1 MRWNELGKFL
11 IVALA
16 IVGGFVMY
24 IRPLASSVKQGLDL
38 QGGTHVVLQAVDTP
52 QLKVNDDALDR
63 ATHIIERRVNALGL
77 TEPVVQRQGR
87 DRIIVEL
94 PGVKDPEKAIN
105 MLGKTAMLEFK
116 DPNNKTVL
124 TGTDLK
130 DAKAVVGNGN
140 QPLVSMEFSD
150 EGGQKFADVTA
161 RNVGKRIAITLDG
174 EVLTAPVVQEAI
186 TGGRAQITGN
196 RSMEEAQHL
205 AILLRSGSLPVKL
218 EIIENRT
225 VGPTLGQDSK
235 EASQK
240 AFLIGVAGVFV
251 FMILFYRLSGV
262 VADIALLLYTML
274 LLLVMRYL
282 NATLTLP
289 GMAGIILSIGMAVD
303 ANVLIF
309 ERFKEEIRTGK
320 TLRKAMDNGFGRA
333 LVTILDSN
341 ITTLMACAVLFY
353 LGTGEPHGFWHLRSE
368 SRGGG
373 KMKNFSIVR
382 NWKIFFAITIIGL
395 MIGYGSMIFRG
406 FNLGIDFT
414 GGSIMDLKF
423 EKAVQVAQVREV
435 LGKHNLGG
443 AIIQLESNDSAA
455 TSSQGVLI
463 RTPVIADNDR
473 TTVMQDMEKSLGKF
487 EIRRVEN
494 VGATIGGEL
503 IQQAAIAIFLSW
515 VLMVLYITIRFQLNF
530 ALAAIIALIIDVS
543 VTLSWFSLL
552 QLEIDSTFVAALLTV
567 VGYSVNGTI
576 VIFDRIRENLKVHR
590 RTETVTDMIDN
601 SIKSTLT
608 RTIYTTITTL
618 FAIVAIF
625 LFGGETIHNFSFAM
639 LVGCCS
645 GAYTSILLAGTI
657 WLFLQHKKAGE

>member
-1 MRWNELGKFL
+1 
-11 IVALA
+11 
-16 IVGGFVMY
+16 
-24 IRPLASSVKQGLDL
+24 
-38 QGGTHVVLQAVDTP
+38 
-52 QLKVNDDALDR
+52 
-63 ATHIIERRVNALGL
+63 
-77 TEPVVQRQGR
+77 
-87 DRIIVEL
+87 
-94 PGVKDPEKAIN
+94 
-105 MLGKTAMLEFK
+105 
-116 DPNNKTVL
+116 
-124 TGTDLK
+124 
-130 DAKAVVGNGN
+130 
-140 QPLVSMEFSD
+140 
-150 EGGQKFADVTA
+150 
-161 RNVGKRIAITLDG
+161 
-174 EVLTAPVVQEAI
+174 
-186 TGGRAQITGN
+186 
-196 RSMEEAQHL
+196 
-205 AILLRSGSLPVKL
+205 
-218 EIIENRT
+218 
-225 VGPTLGQDSK
+225 
-235 EASQK
+235 
-240 AFLIGVAGVFV
+240 
-251 FMILFYRLSGV
+251 
-262 VADIALLLYTML
+262 
-274 LLLVMRYL
+274 
-282 NATLTLP
+282 
-289 GMAGIILSIGMAVD
+289 
-303 ANVLIF
+303 
-309 ERFKEEIRTGK
+309 
-320 TLRKAMDNGFGRA
+320 
-333 LVTILDSN
+333 
-341 ITTLMACAVLFY
+341 
-353 LGTGEPHGFWHLRSE
+353 
-368 SRGGG
+368 
-373 KMKNFSIVR
+373 MKNFSIVR
-382 NWKIFFAITIIGL
+382 TWKIFFAITIIGL

-473 TTVMQDMEKSLGKF
+473 TAVMQDMEKTLGKF